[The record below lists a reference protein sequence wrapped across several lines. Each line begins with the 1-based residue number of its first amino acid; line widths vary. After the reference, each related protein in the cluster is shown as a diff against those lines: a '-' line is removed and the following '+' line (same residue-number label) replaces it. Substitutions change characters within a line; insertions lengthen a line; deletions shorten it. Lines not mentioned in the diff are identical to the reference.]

1 LDFAHHDPNG
11 DVSITWVLA
20 ECVLSKPV
28 SKVSVRGENYDDI
41 ELTFT
46 QMELRTNGRSVYS
59 IGMWP

>member
-1 LDFAHHDPNG
+1 
-11 DVSITWVLA
+11 
-20 ECVLSKPV
+20 
-28 SKVSVRGENYDDI
+28 VRGENYDDI